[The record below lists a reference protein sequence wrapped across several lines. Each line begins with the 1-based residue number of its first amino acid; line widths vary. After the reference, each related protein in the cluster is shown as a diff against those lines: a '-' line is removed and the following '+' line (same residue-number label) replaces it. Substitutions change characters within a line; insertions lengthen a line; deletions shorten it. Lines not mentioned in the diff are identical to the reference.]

1 MIAQALNVQRLVEE
15 ERRRLL
21 DENTHLRQEL
31 RERYDFSNIIGTS
44 GPTRQMYE
52 QVAQVAQTNTTVLI
66 RGESGTGKE
75 LIAHAIHYNSLRA
88 KKPFVKVSCAALPDT
103 LIESE
108 LFGYEKGAFTGATA
122 RKKGRFEMAEGG
134 TLFLDEIG
142 DINLSTQ
149 VKLLR
154 VLQERE
160 FERLGGTETVRVN
173 VRMIAATNKDME
185 KAIADGTFREDL
197 YYRLNVFT
205 IFVPPLR
212 DRKADMLLLADHFLE
227 KFSREHGK
235 VIKRISTPAIDMLMS
250 YHWPGNVR
258 ELENAL
264 ERSVLVCDG
273 AVIHGHHL
281 PPSLQTADASGT
293 VTRVTLKDAVA
304 AFERDLIQD
313 ALKTTRGNRA
323 KAARLLDTTERI
335 LNYKVRG
342 HAIDPRRFKSP
353 EAAKRAAAPPRTN
366 DGPGPAGGGRPACR
380 ARRHRVRQEGPAA
393 GAVRAHSGRRREDR
407 RRAARQ
413 RGLRHPDGA
422 DHQHRHVDA
431 GRHRAHR
438 RLRLYRPRGADACP
452 LARARHR
459 RRHDSGG
466 AAAGRT
472 PTTGRCR
479 RYRLD
484 KGAIAG
490 AAVTIVDPLTADELV
505 QGPLPIVDPR
515 FAALSPL
522 ADPAAPTVLKRFY
535 IAIGFSQRGRPGPS
549 GTQAELVLTSL
560 PDPPTDLRAA
570 YEPTSLSLDMGAVGR
585 TGRIPAGPRASAGA
599 VAVRRHSARGQRRAG
614 DRRLRAGGTDD
625 LQRLPRARAGSVPA
639 AAGRAHRRGAC
650 RRPPRSIRRRC
661 Q

>member
-1 MIAQALNVQRLVEE
+1 MPAAKTGADATAAARDARRLSTLLEVSQALSGTLNLKSSMQRVLGTLIRHHSVVRGMVTLLRDGELLVEAVEGFEDRARAVRFKVGEGITGKVVESGRPIVVPRVSREPAFLNLAPRRPDHPKQELSFICVPIMMNRAAVGALAVDLRFKPERDYDSSVKFFGIVSSMIAQALNVQRLVEE

-44 GPTRQMYE
+44 GPTREMYE

-160 FERLGGTETVRVN
+160 FERLGGTDSVKVN
-173 VRMIAATNKDME
+173 VRLIAATNKDME

-212 DRKADMLLLADHFLE
+212 ERKADMLLLADHFLE

-235 VIKRISTPAIDMLMS
+235 VIKRISTPAIDMLMA

-264 ERSVLVCDG
+264 ERAVLVCDG

-281 PPSLQTADASGT
+281 PPSLQTADSSGT
-293 VTRVTLKDAVA
+293 VTRVSLKDAVA
-304 AFERDLIQD
+304 GFERDLIQD

-342 HAIDPRRFKSP
+342 YGIDVRRF
-353 EAAKRAAAPPRTN
+353 RTP
-366 DGPGPAGGGRPACR
+366 DMV
-380 ARRHRVRQEGPAA
+380 RRQPFEGPADPMRDL
-393 GAVRAHSGRRREDR
+393 VR
-407 RRAARQ
+407 
-413 RGLRHPDGA
+413 
-422 DHQHRHVDA
+422 DHA
-431 GRHRAHR
+431 
-438 RLRLYRPRGADACP
+438 
-452 LARARHR
+452 
-459 RRHDSGG
+459 
-466 AAAGRT
+466 
-472 PTTGRCR
+472 
-479 RYRLD
+479 
-484 KGAIAG
+484 
-490 AAVTIVDPLTADELV
+490 
-505 QGPLPIVDPR
+505 
-515 FAALSPL
+515 
-522 ADPAAPTVLKRFY
+522 
-535 IAIGFSQRGRPGPS
+535 
-549 GTQAELVLTSL
+549 
-560 PDPPTDLRAA
+560 
-570 YEPTSLSLDMGAVGR
+570 SLS
-585 TGRIPAGPRASAGA
+585 S
-599 VAVRRHSARGQRRAG
+599 Q
-614 DRRLRAGGTDD
+614 
-625 LQRLPRARAGSVPA
+625 
-639 AAGRAHRRGAC
+639 
-650 RRPPRSIRRRC
+650 
-661 Q
+661 